1 MARITVIN
9 NNDIVEIHGEGCADI
24 AKKAKQFLV
33 EVLYT
38 AEYSTVR
45 EVFLDYNED
54 FIEEG
59 GEENGW
65 PIKNFPC
72 TGIK

>member
-1 MARITVIN
+1 MARITFIN
-9 NNDIVEIHGEGCADI
+9 NNDIVEIHGEGCSDI
-24 AKKAKQFLV
+24 SKKLRKFNV
-33 EVLYT
+33 EFAGT
-38 AEYSTVR
+38 GEFATVR
-45 EVFLDYNED
+45 EAFLDYNED
-54 FIEEG
+54 FIAEG